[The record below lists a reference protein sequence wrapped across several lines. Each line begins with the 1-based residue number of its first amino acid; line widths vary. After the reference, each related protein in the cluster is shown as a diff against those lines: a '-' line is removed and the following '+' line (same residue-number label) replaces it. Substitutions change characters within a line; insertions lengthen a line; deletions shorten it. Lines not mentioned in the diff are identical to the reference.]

1 MLIFFKKKF
10 QENFYNVSR
19 KFQGKISSCFKV
31 LQINRKENFFME
43 FKPYKD
49 NEYLENSYYK
59 IPQELFVS
67 SLYKD
72 KLNSDSKILYAFLL
86 DRLSLSQK
94 NHWID
99 EERNIYLIFTREE
112 VQEKLNLSDKT
123 VTKAFKQL
131 NDVGLVQERR
141 QGLGKPNLIYVGKI
155 QHEETETLRFLTR
168 KNYDSGNENITN
180 LESENL
186 RGINTNNIKTNI
198 INTDSINPNST
209 DELHLKEI
217 KNKCK
222 LEEFTQEEKNIL
234 EDVIDSLYYKE
245 TLKVGSV
252 TVNHYKILDK
262 LKLIVKENL
271 IQLLDILK
279 NIPNIQ
285 NAKNYLMICLYNNLG
300 NTHITI
306 PKKKENT
313 TSYNGRDYENGSLN
327 FLYANFAYDNEAVT
341 S

>member
-1 MLIFFKKKF
+1 
-10 QENFYNVSR
+10 
-19 KFQGKISSCFKV
+19 
-31 LQINRKENFFME
+31 ME
-43 FKPYKD
+43 FIPYKS
-49 NEYLENSYYK
+49 NETLENRYYQ
-59 IPQELFVS
+59 IPQELFEN

-72 KLNSDSKILYAFLL
+72 KLNSDSKILYAFIV
-86 DRLSLSQK
+86 DRLTLSQK
-94 NHWID
+94 NNWID
-99 EERNIYLIFTREE
+99 SENNIYLIFTRQE
-112 VQEKLNLSDKT
+112 VQDKLGLSEKT
-123 VTKAFKQL
+123 VIKAFKQL
-131 NDVGLVQERR
+131 AETKLIFEKR

-155 QHEETETLRFLTR
+155 QHKETEILRFLTR

-198 INTDSINPNST
+198 INTESINSNS
-209 DELHLKEI
+209 DDKLHLKEI
-217 KNKCK
+217 KDKCK
-222 LEEFTQEEKNIL
+222 LEEFTQEEKAIL
-234 EDVIDSLYYKE
+234 EDVIDSLYYKDN
-245 TLKVGSV
+245 LKVGSV

-313 TSYNGRDYENGSLN
+313 VSYKGRNYEDGSLD
-327 FLYANFAYDNEAVT
+327 FLYTNFAYDNEAIT